1 MPVKSAQTRRRVLD
15 AAARILAANGFA
27 GTRLSD
33 IADEAELQAPAI
45 YYYFG
50 SREDLIEEVMW
61 VGNVGTRKYVLRTL
75 DALDAS
81 TSPLDRIL
89 VAVKAH
95 LEHILSISD
104 YAKAATR
111 NGRQLP
117 ERMQARQ
124 LAEQAEY
131 SHIWRSL
138 LADAAAAGQLRE
150 DLDLFAARM
159 LILGALNWA
168 PEWWDV
174 NRGSL
179 ESLIHTAQDM
189 VCHGISA
196 TVTGPRQPAPAPV
209 GGRPDSQSSDGGR
222 R

>member
-1 MPVKSAQTRRRVLD
+1 LGRQRGHPQVRSQNSRRAGCLD
-15 AAARILAANGFA
+15 E
-27 GTRLSD
+27 S
-33 IADEAELQAPAI
+33 
-45 YYYFG
+45 
-50 SREDLIEEVMW
+50 
-61 VGNVGTRKYVLRTL
+61 
-75 DALDAS
+75 
-81 TSPLDRIL
+81 LDRIL

-95 LEHILSISD
+95 LEHILNISD

-138 LADAAAAGQLRE
+138 LAGAAAAGQLRE

-168 PEWWDV
+168 PDWWDV

-189 VCHGISA
+189 VCHA
-196 TVTGPRQPAPAPV
+196 TVTGPAPTGAGTP
-209 GGRPDSQSSDGGR
+209 R
-222 R
+222 RAAN